1 MQDLRCVF
9 NYRVAINSQICSQLE
24 GLYNFM
30 DKVVFIDED
39 VRLNS
44 LEVKLVLL
52 HELVHYYQYEYHY
65 VNDNVHMLDLEELP
79 KKYEQE

>member
-1 MQDLRCVF
+1 
-9 NYRVAINSQICSQLE
+9 
-24 GLYNFM
+24 M